1 MLGASST
8 PASTGKSAEARGERR
23 KIARRRAEE
32 EGAEAFFPPR
42 ATTKSADSKA
52 RCASSAKEKGVI
64 LTSR

>member
-42 ATTKSADSKA
+42 ATTKSADSKRDA
-52 RCASSAKEKGVI
+52 RAAHKKGRVI